1 MVENSWSIGLATSII
16 LLSFFEIEYFHND
29 NFDLILAVIIAF
41 VLLVAEITFYFLLQ
55 FCPVIACNQG
65 CALGDARDEF
75 FDLVHAGQHILCELF
90 ALDGAHLVEV

>member
-41 VLLVAEITFYFLLQ
+41 VLLVAEITFYFLSL
-55 FCPVIACNQG
+55 I
-65 CALGDARDEF
+65 
-75 FDLVHAGQHILCELF
+75 
-90 ALDGAHLVEV
+90 